1 MKEKQGE
8 GPEQLDSR
16 LLVTV
21 DEAAHRLAIGR
32 SHVYEQIQ
40 RGTLRSIRIGRSRRI
55 LNHDLDAFVEEL
67 LQDKSAV
74 TGTVISTRPQRP
86 VKRLPFKTG
95 RR

>member
-1 MKEKQGE
+1 MKEKQEAGS
-8 GPEQLDSR
+8 EQLDSR

-40 RGTLRSIRIGRSRRI
+40 RGTLRSVLIGRSRRI
-55 LNHDLDAFVEEL
+55 VKDDLEAFIEEL
-67 LQDKSAV
+67 LSDKSAV
-74 TGTVISTRPQRP
+74 TPTPNSSWPQRH
-86 VKRLPFKTG
+86 VKRLPLKTG